1 MCRQAENLP
10 ALNMLT
16 SQIRN
21 MTALENQ
28 CEMMTKSENYNNIL
42 ALTLF
47 GVDGYTL
54 KVEVVEVLMF
64 FLIGQDC
71 QGGVGQQG
79 GGGDHIAL
87 LD

>member
-1 MCRQAENLP
+1 MTTLEKQ
-10 ALNMLT
+10 
-16 SQIRN
+16 SQ
-21 MTALENQ
+21 
-28 CEMMTKSENYNNIL
+28 MMTKADNYNNIL
-42 ALTLF
+42 AFSLF